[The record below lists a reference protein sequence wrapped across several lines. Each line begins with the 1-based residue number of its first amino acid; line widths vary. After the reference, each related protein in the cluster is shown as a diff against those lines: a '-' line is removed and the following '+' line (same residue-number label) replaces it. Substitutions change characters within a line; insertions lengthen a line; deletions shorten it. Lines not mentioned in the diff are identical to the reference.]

1 MDLSCISEYIKKKI
15 SKKRIRN
22 GKKSCPIHTFA
33 TSSIAKR
40 NFWSLEAFWG
50 FLGRIWEYF
59 RLILESFWN
68 PEIGRF
74 FFRSQQG
81 GPSWCKLSSGRA
93 PRVILGGFRTARWLP
108 RASRSFPRPP
118 TRPPGASQDWTFG
131 FHSWILGFLEFKTR
145 VLNFKTGL

>member
-1 MDLSCISEYIKKKI
+1 MERSRVQYTRLQQVVSRNAIFGLWKPPGASWDASGSISG
-15 SKKRIRN
+15 R
-22 GKKSCPIHTFA
+22 
-33 TSSIAKR
+33 
-40 NFWSLEAFWG
+40 FWSLFGTPKSAV
-50 FLGRIWEYF
+50 
-59 RLILESFWN
+59 
-68 PEIGRF
+68 F

-118 TRPPGASQDWTFG
+118 TRPPGASQDSTFG